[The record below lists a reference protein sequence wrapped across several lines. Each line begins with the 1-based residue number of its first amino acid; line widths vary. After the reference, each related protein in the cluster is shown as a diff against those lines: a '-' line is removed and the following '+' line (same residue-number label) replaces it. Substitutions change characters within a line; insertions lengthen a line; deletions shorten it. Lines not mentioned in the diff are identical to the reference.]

1 MDGTA
6 KNPSFKRMLARAGR
20 ILADAIIPPQCLVCR
35 SELQDPS
42 ALCPKCWAG
51 LHFIEAP
58 RCDRLGTPFAYDEGE
73 GAVSA
78 AALADPP
85 EWHRARAALGFNEAA
100 RGLVHA
106 LKYRDRHEAALLMA
120 RLMVRAGAE
129 FFTDAHAVI
138 PIPLHRYRLWTRRY
152 NQSALL
158 GQRVAAAAGL
168 PFRPDFMTR
177 VKRTRQQVGL
187 DVSARRR
194 NVRRAFAVPD
204 RFRDQITGRNFV
216 LVDDVMTTGATA
228 TACTEALMRA
238 GAARVDVLV
247 FALVLEPKR
256 IHI

>member
-1 MDGTA
+1 MDGAAAGFNA
-6 KNPSFKRMLARAGR
+6 KRLLQRAGR
-20 ILADAIIPPQCLVCR
+20 IIADAIIPPQCLVCR
-35 SELQDPS
+35 SGLQEPS
-42 ALCPKCWAG
+42 ALCPQCWGG
-51 LHFIEAP
+51 LQFIEEP
-58 RCDRLGTPFAYDEGE
+58 CCDRLGTPFAYDEGE

-78 AALADPP
+78 AATAEPP
-85 EWHRARAALGFNEAA
+85 DWHRARAAVGFNDAA

-120 RLMVRAGAE
+120 RLTARAGVRL
-129 FFTDAHAVI
+129 FDGAHAII

-168 PFRPDFMTR
+168 AFRPDLMTR

-187 DVSARRR
+187 DHSARRR
-194 NVRRAFAVPD
+194 NVRRAFAVPE
-204 RFRDQITGRNFV
+204 RFLDQVSGRNFV

-228 TACTEALMRA
+228 AACAEALLKA

-256 IHI
+256 LHI